1 MKIEKLKEMYGEVLW
16 SGKPYSFIGLPWN
29 FTTYVITDKKIVIR
43 KGFFNIKEEK
53 IELYR
58 IVDMSMDLPLSQRIF
73 KCGTINLVSK
83 DVSSPSTSLKQVKD
97 PYKVHKILEESI
109 AAQKKD
115 YGVLG
120 KDIYG
125 VSSDFD
131 EDHICDK

>member
-43 KGFFNIKEEK
+43 KGFLNIKEEK

>member
-43 KGFFNIKEEK
+43 KGFLNIKEEK

-131 EDHICDK
+131 EDHTCDK

>member
-43 KGFFNIKEEK
+43 KGFLNIKEEK

-97 PYKVHKILEESI
+97 PYKVHKILEDSI

>member
-1 MKIEKLKEMYGEVLW
+1 MYGEVLW

-43 KGFFNIKEEK
+43 KGFLNIKEEK